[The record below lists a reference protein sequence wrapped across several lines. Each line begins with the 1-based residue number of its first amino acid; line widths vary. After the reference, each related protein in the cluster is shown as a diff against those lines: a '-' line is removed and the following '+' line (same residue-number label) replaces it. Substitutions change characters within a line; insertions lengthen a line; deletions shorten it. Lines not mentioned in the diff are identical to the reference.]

1 MSAAAGP
8 ARPPLPGGQRSLS
21 PAAGGA
27 LVAGFVLA
35 LVACVPAAAGRHP
48 ALAASLLAAAALLA
62 TWSAGLCL
70 STGLRGR
77 RLALEI
83 DPRPQHYVQAC
94 AQASVFLYWGWHWP
108 PVRDAAVLIAA
119 QVLFAY
125 AFDLLLA
132 WSRSEAG
139 RLGFGPV
146 PVVFS
151 INLFLWF
158 ADDRFHLQL
167 LLVAFAFAAKALIRW
182 ERDGRRTHV
191 FNPAAFALAVFG
203 AALLATGTSDLTRGQ
218 DIAVS
223 QFFPPHMYLWIFLV
237 ALPGQYLFGVTSM
250 TLAAVAATWLFGLAW
265 FTATGVYYFYDAYI
279 PVAVFLGMHLLFTD
293 PSTAPRTAA
302 GRLLFGALYG
312 AGVVAGYALLAGAG
326 LPTFYDKL
334 LPVPLLNLSAGLLD
348 RLAGSRALRR
358 LDPAGSGVLASA
370 GRSTVAGWAG
380 RRARPPAADPGPAG
394 GAEVAAGASRG
405 FLARQSSPSAPLDA
419 QPTRPGV
426 CTVLRRGFLAR
437 QSSPL
442 APLGAQ
448 RTLPGVVP
456 RRRLLGRVPAP
467 RRRHLAYMAAWAAV
481 FAVMSATGGVGDRHP
496 GQWLPFWQAA
506 CAGDRPGACRYLAAR
521 LSGHCA
527 AGSGWACNEIGV
539 LLLTRPAVAAA
550 AGEADPRAASAAWFD
565 QGCSLGFGPAC
576 GNLGRIAGAS
586 GPFDRAPPGLDD
598 WPVVLRGSKGPV
610 ADLGPAALLARAC
623 RQGWPDTCGSAD

>member
-1 MSAAAGP
+1 MSPAAGP
-8 ARPPLPGGQRSLS
+8 ARPPLPGGARSFS
-21 PAAGGA
+21 PAAGCL
-27 LVAGFVLA
+27 LVAGFVLGLA
-35 LVACVPAAAGRHP
+35 GCVPAGAGRHP
-48 ALAASLLAAAALLA
+48 VVAGSLLAAAALLA
-62 TWSAGLCL
+62 TWGAGLCL
-70 STGLRGR
+70 WAGRRGR
-77 RLALEI
+77 RLAVDI

-132 WSRSEAG
+132 WSRGEAG

-191 FNPAAFALAVFG
+191 FNPAAFALAVF
-203 AALLATGTSDLTRGQ
+203 AVALFASGTSDLTRGQ

-223 QFFPPHMYLWIFLV
+223 QFFPPHMFLWIFLA

-279 PVAVFLGMHLLFTD
+279 PIAVFLGMHLLFTD
-293 PSTAPRTAA
+293 PSTAPRTEG
-302 GRLLFGALYG
+302 GRLLFGAFYG
-312 AGVVAGYALLAGAG
+312 LAVVAGYALLAGAG

-334 LPVPLLNLSAGLLD
+334 LPVPLLNLSVGLLD
-348 RLAGSRALRR
+348 RLARSRALRR
-358 LDPAGSGVLASA
+358 LDPARLAA
-370 GRSTVAGWAG
+370 LAAEG
-380 RRARPPAADPGPAG
+380 RRPAATSGPAAGGEAAGDARPGP
-394 GAEVAAGASRG
+394 
-405 FLARQSSPSAPLDA
+405 
-419 QPTRPGV
+419 
-426 CTVLRRGFLAR
+426 LR
-437 QSSPL
+437 
-442 APLGAQ
+442 
-448 RTLPGVVP
+448 
-456 RRRLLGRVPAP
+456 RVPAP

-506 CAGDRPGACRYLAAR
+506 CADARPGACRYLAAR

-539 LLLTRPAVAAA
+539 LFRTRPEAADA

-565 QGCSLGFGPAC
+565 QGCALGFEPAC
-576 GNLGRIAGAS
+576 GNLDRTAGAP
-586 GPFDRAPPGLDD
+586 GPFERAPPTLDD

-610 ADLGPAALLARAC
+610 VDRTPAALLARAC
-623 RQGWPDTCGSAD
+623 RQGWPGTCGPSD

>member
-1 MSAAAGP
+1 MPPDVRP
-8 ARPPLPGGQRSLS
+8 ARRP
-21 PAAGGA
+21 
-27 LVAGFVLA
+27 LA
-35 LVACVPAAAGRHP
+35 LPPALGFALAGAFTLALAACVPAGAARHP
-48 ALAASLLAAAALLA
+48 VVAASLLGAALLLA
-62 TWSAGLCL
+62 AWGAVLCAWAGR
-70 STGLRGR
+70 RGR
-77 RLALEI
+77 RLTLEI

-108 PVRDAAVLIAA
+108 PVRDAAVLVAA
-119 QVLFAY
+119 QLLFAY

-132 WSRSEAG
+132 WSRGEAG

-223 QFFPPHMYLWIFLV
+223 QFFPPHMYLWIFLA

-250 TLAAVAATWLFGLAW
+250 TLAAVAATWLFGLLY
-265 FTATGVYYFYDAYI
+265 FQATGVYYFYDAYI
-279 PVAVFLGMHLLFTD
+279 PIAVFLGMHLLFTD
-293 PSTAPRTAA
+293 PSTAPRTEA

-312 AGVVAGYALLAGAG
+312 AGVVAGYALLAGVG

-348 RLAGSRALRR
+348 RAARSGVLRR
-358 LDPAGSGVLASA
+358 LDPARPGGLAS
-370 GRSTVAGWAG
+370 
-380 RRARPPAADPGPAG
+380 
-394 GAEVAAGASRG
+394 E
-405 FLARQSSPSAPLDA
+405 
-419 QPTRPGV
+419 
-426 CTVLRRGFLAR
+426 
-437 QSSPL
+437 
-442 APLGAQ
+442 
-448 RTLPGVVP
+448 
-456 RRRLLGRVPAP
+456 GRVPPP

-496 GQWLPFWQAA
+496 GQWLPFWQEA
-506 CAGDRPGACRYLAAR
+506 CAGGRPGACRYLAAR

-539 LLLTRPAVAAA
+539 LLLTRPETAAD
-550 AGEADPRAASAAWFD
+550 AGEPDPRAASAAWFGR
-565 QGCSLGFGPAC
+565 GCALGFAAAC
-576 GNLGRIAGAS
+576 ENLRRPAGAPGS
-586 GPFDRAPPGLDD
+586 FERAPPGLDD

-610 ADLGPAALLARAC
+610 ADRTPAALLARAC
-623 RQGWPDTCGSAD
+623 RQGWPGTCDRAG